1 MLPLSSS
8 MDHVGPLTRTVR
20 DAALVMQVISDL
32 NPDMSQ
38 SIAGRRI
45 GIPQNFFNEGV
56 APAVQAEYESAVKHV
71 EKLGVRLIP
80 IKVPDPAA
88 INTVARII
96 QLSEA
101 SALMLPYLDRR
112 SDFGP
117 DLLALLDQGGLIS
130 ATDYVDAQRLR
141 ALYQKRWSVLWE
153 EVDVIFTPT
162 TPIQAPLIGQT
173 IVADE
178 DVRLAS
184 TRFVRPFNALGLPA
198 ISIPF
203 GDATLPVGIQI
214 MGQRLIE
221 TGLLRLAESLS
232 NV

>member
-1 MLPLSSS
+1 
-8 MDHVGPLTRTVR
+8 
-20 DAALVMQVISDL
+20 
-32 NPDMSQ
+32 
-38 SIAGRRI
+38 
-45 GIPQNFFNEGV
+45 
-56 APAVQAEYESAVKHV
+56 
-71 EKLGVRLIP
+71 
-80 IKVPDPAA
+80 
-88 INTVARII
+88 
-96 QLSEA
+96 
-101 SALMLPYLDRR
+101 MLPYLDRR

-141 ALYQKRWSVLWE
+141 ALYQKRWAELWE
-153 EVDVIFTPT
+153 KVDVIFTPT
-162 TPIQAPLIGQT
+162 TPIQAPLIGEM

-214 MGQRLIE
+214 TGQRLTE
-221 TGLLRLAESLS
+221 TGLLRFAESLS